1 MTPKYSFHLDHF
13 LLALALTFP
22 VYILTFVGMKPITQG
37 FAYLPY
43 ALIFLYFWY
52 RSSNLFFSKK
62 FIFFWVIFLAAWII
76 PSVINAYSGRLES
89 DLVRLPVLFVH
100 VAYMTMLLLSYGM
113 YLSLNDNQS
122 LKKLLLNIS
131 FMLSPLLIILFIKT
145 LLLEYDH
152 PELRHS
158 PFGASPHFVGEILL
172 VFVFGV
178 LFTKTY
184 WVKAFIFFITL
195 LFLILLENRT
205 GMIAFLILL
214 GGLSLRWLFSNYNER
229 VDRKKFAI
237 VLIGIILF
245 LIPFYQ
251 MIYNFVDQHIFYITS
266 QSRGLGSGFTWR
278 SIPWERAY
286 ESILTRPFLGVGF
299 WVKPYG
305 YELTHYLHWF
315 STQGPFYN
323 NPNYEIHSAWIRI
336 FAENGLVLFSIIM
349 SLLLIVIIKC
359 IVRRDLIIL
368 LIILSIMFY
377 LSFVTRH
384 LTLNLMN
391 ATLYMLILRTLF
403 QDRFRLT

>member
-1 MTPKYSFHLDHF
+1 MTSKHSFHLDHF
-13 LLALALTFP
+13 LLGLALTFP
-22 VYILTFVGMKPITQG
+22 VYILTFVGMKPVIQG

-43 ALIFLYFWY
+43 ALIFFYFWY
-52 RSSNLFFSKK
+52 RSKNLFFSKK
-62 FIFFWVIFLAAWII
+62 FILFWVIFLAAWII

-214 GGLSLRWLFSNYNER
+214 GGLSLRWYFINER

-237 VLIGIILF
+237 VLIGVILL

-278 SIPWERAY
+278 SIAWERAY
-286 ESILTRPFLGVGF
+286 ESILAKPFLGVGF

-305 YELTHYLHWF
+305 YELAYKTYYWL
-315 STQGPFYN
+315 SYN
-323 NPNYEIHSAWIRI
+323 NPNFEIHSAWIRI